1 MILFSAVLINTIFV
15 TLAFGLTCAFYALIK
30 GVERSKIPM
39 RDLPFVSIIV
49 PARNEE
55 TKISRCLESLL
66 NQDYPNFELVVID
79 DRSTDRT
86 GQIIEELA
94 KRDKRVRYVK
104 GKDAPDG
111 WIGKCNALAHA
122 VGYASGEWYIFTDAD
137 TYHQPTSIR
146 DAVSLGIKDKADLV
160 SFVPL
165 QELGCFWEKLVMPT
179 LLSSF
184 LIGDPFHSVND
195 PHAKRAYA
203 YGQYIMVRRT
213 SYLAVGGHQSVRDE
227 IVEDH
232 AIGRVFKD
240 KGYKILVAD
249 GKTLYSVRM
258 YTDLESM
265 WQGWTK
271 NLYSLIDSS
280 VIHLVL
286 IIMMINMTVLVPWI
300 QLAAVVSRWMIGDA
314 SPSLTIMTELVTLQL
329 ITLAAWWRLG
339 GEHRIGTN
347 WLGYF
352 TLPFG
357 GIAVTV
363 LYIHAAYLVLS
374 GTQVNWKG
382 RKYRVNSHKTIES
395 GASGSAPT
403 GSQPQRKQLEKT
415 AAFGSDSD

>member
-1 MILFSAVLINTIFV
+1 
-15 TLAFGLTCAFYALIK
+15 
-30 GVERSKIPM
+30 
-39 RDLPFVSIIV
+39 
-49 PARNEE
+49 
-55 TKISRCLESLL
+55 
-66 NQDYPNFELVVID
+66 
-79 DRSTDRT
+79 
-86 GQIIEELA
+86 
-94 KRDKRVRYVK
+94 
-104 GKDAPDG
+104 
-111 WIGKCNALAHA
+111 
-122 VGYASGEWYIFTDAD
+122 
-137 TYHQPTSIR
+137 
-146 DAVSLGIKDKADLV
+146 
-160 SFVPL
+160 
-165 QELGCFWEKLVMPT
+165 
-179 LLSSF
+179 
-184 LIGDPFHSVND
+184 
-195 PHAKRAYA
+195 
-203 YGQYIMVRRT
+203 MVRRT
-213 SYLAVGGHQSVRDE
+213 SYLAIGGHQSVRDE

-232 AIGRVFKD
+232 AIGRVFKE

-300 QLAAVVSRWMIGDA
+300 QLAAVVSRWMSGDY
-314 SPSLTIMTELVTLQL
+314 SPTLTILTELVSLQL
-329 ITLAAWWRLG
+329 ITLGVWWRLG
-339 GEHRIGTN
+339 QEHRTGTN

-382 RKYRVNSHKTIES
+382 RKYRVNTHKTIES
-395 GASGSAPT
+395 SSV
-403 GSQPQRKQLEKT
+403 GSQSQRKHLEKT